1 MQEKLKNHREAYQ
14 QKKRKEPEQVTKRC
28 AQDRQRYEKM
38 QPEQKKA
45 RIDQI
50 TANRGLRRNT
60 PCKQSIAMVNPAYVA
75 TQQKVGT
82 STLNARQTKPVTP
95 GERQTLLRRRN
106 EEFSIIQRK
115 TTSQSSQDME
125 TKKQHEVMINGN
137 NLNFTTTKII

>member
-1 MQEKLKNHREAYQ
+1 
-14 QKKRKEPEQVTKRC
+14 
-28 AQDRQRYEKM
+28 
-38 QPEQKKA
+38 
-45 RIDQI
+45 
-50 TANRGLRRNT
+50 
-60 PCKQSIAMVNPAYVA
+60 MVNPTYVA

-82 STLNARQTKPVTP
+82 STLNARQRKPVTP

-125 TKKQHEVMINGN
+125 KKKQPEVMINGN